1 MIHRWR
7 ARSAAEAANRAIAS
21 RLNTDRL
28 DLSLAV
34 MFSKSL
40 SKDPL
45 LQMEED
51 DDDARVSVSYFILGT
66 ILCLSMIAIL
76 RCAVILFACI
86 SAGFGLDRGRGG
98 VEHSAHSPRP
108 WPRAPLRFLASVN
121 HFPEFSE
128 EGHLSRTRGR
138 EKNSCTFSHKILGHD
153 GKKTGGDTAR
163 VVVRNGTQSH
173 NKLLKRW
180 PRN

>member
-98 VEHSAHSPRP
+98 VEHSAHHISQQLHQPRLP
-108 WPRAPLRFLASVN
+108 CPRAGRLCESFLASVIISPS
-121 HFPEFSE
+121 FRIGLLYLGPEAAK
-128 EGHLSRTRGR
+128 RTRALFRTKFLAMTGR
-138 EKNSCTFSHKILGHD
+138 RPAEIPHVS
-153 GKKTGGDTAR
+153 
-163 VVVRNGTQSH
+163 
-173 NKLLKRW
+173 W
-180 PRN
+180 

>member
-7 ARSAAEAANRAIAS
+7 ARSAVEAANRAIAS

-51 DDDARVSVSYFILGT
+51 DDDERVMASYFILET
-66 ILCLSMIAIL
+66 LMPLMIAIL
-76 RCAVILFACI
+76 RCAVIVAACI
-86 SAGFGLDRGRGG
+86 SAGFGLDRVAAWSTPLSQPPSLASGASAIFGVSKSFPRVFGRG
-98 VEHSAHSPRP
+98 SFISDPRP
-108 WPRAPLRFLASVN
+108 RKELVHFFAQNSWP
-121 HFPEFSE
+121 
-128 EGHLSRTRGR
+128 
-138 EKNSCTFSHKILGHD
+138 
-153 GKKTGGDTAR
+153 
-163 VVVRNGTQSH
+163 
-173 NKLLKRW
+173 
-180 PRN
+180 